1 MKLRPVLCCMVVCGL
16 WGACRHILPE
26 AGRKVVAEVHDK
38 YLYEDELQQII
49 PSGLQ
54 AEDSALVVE
63 KYIRKWATDILM
75 YEKAKNNISD
85 MTEIDRLV
93 DEYRK
98 TLTIHQYQQRLVEQY
113 SPQEPQEEEIRSFYE
128 RYGGQMIVKE
138 NLLKGLF
145 LVVPADAPRM
155 DDVRSWVKKAD
166 TESLEQIDKYTL
178 QNAVSY
184 DYFMDNW
191 LPLLTI
197 TRKAPFQI
205 VNPAEFLSAHSLA
218 EASDSAHHYF
228 LKISE
233 YCTVGQ
239 QEPYDLAREKIIKV
253 LSAQSSG
260 ELISQMEQELYQDAV
275 ASKDLKIYK

>member
-1 MKLRPVLCCMVVCGL
+1 M
-16 WGACRHILPE
+16 
-26 AGRKVVAEVHDK
+26 AEVHDK

-239 QEPYDLAREKIIKV
+239 QDPYDLAREKIIKV